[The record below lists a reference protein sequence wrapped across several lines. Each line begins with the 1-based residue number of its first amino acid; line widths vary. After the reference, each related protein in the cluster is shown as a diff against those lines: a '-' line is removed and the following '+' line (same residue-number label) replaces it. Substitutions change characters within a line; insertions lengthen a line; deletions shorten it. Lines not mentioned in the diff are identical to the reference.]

1 MKTFPAALRLN
12 TPVATLAGA
21 DDSLAA
27 INTSELPNG
36 ALCFVNEN
44 ESLYQLR
51 KSSSATAD
59 SPNIIAPAQGG
70 TGRWYLYGNGATSF
84 QALNVS
90 HAAIPPQTSVDASV
104 TVTGVTDNLDIVVAD
119 LTDTGLPAGV
129 AVGPIRITGAD
140 AATFRFTNATAATIA
155 AATVSFRAA
164 VLSSN

>member
-12 TPVATLAGA
+12 TPLATLAGA
-21 DDSLAA
+21 DDSLASV
-27 INTSELPNG
+27 NTSELPNG
-36 ALCFVNEN
+36 ALAFVNEN

-51 KSSSATAD
+51 RASTATAD

-70 TGRWYLYGNGATSF
+70 PGRWYLYGAGASSF
-84 QALNVS
+84 QGLNVS
-90 HAAIPPQTSVDASV
+90 HAAIPPQTSVDAAV
-104 TVTGVTDNLDIVVAD
+104 TVNGVTDNSDIVVAD

-129 AVGPIRITGAD
+129 AVGPIRVTGAN
-140 AATFRFTNATAATIA
+140 AATFRFTNATAATVA